1 MLMHTDLQALEVVC
15 KHYKAM
21 HGTECLRQQK
31 NKVRQLQRKLIKAEG
46 DRTRLTR
53 SVYVLQN
60 YIARMHAFL
69 DKLQGLAN
77 SLSQLARQRPQLR
90 YGEVV

>member
-1 MLMHTDLQALEVVC
+1 MHTDLEALEVVC

-31 NKVRQLQRKLIKAEG
+31 NKVRQLQRKRMKAES
-46 DRTRLTR
+46 DRARLTR

-60 YIARMHAFL
+60 YITRMHAFL
-69 DKLQGLAN
+69 DKLQSLAN
-77 SLSQLARQRPQLR
+77 SLSQLARQRNQKR
-90 YGEVV
+90 YADAL